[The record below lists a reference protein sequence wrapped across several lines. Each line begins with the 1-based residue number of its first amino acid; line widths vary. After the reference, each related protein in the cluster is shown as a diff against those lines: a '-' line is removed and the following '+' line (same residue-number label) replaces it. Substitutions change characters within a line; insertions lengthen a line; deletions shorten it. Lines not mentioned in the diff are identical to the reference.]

1 MPFRGG
7 DVNWRIVF
15 LLAFPIGAILGSWIG
30 PQVLSEIRDAP
41 PELSLGPFMTII
53 AGVLVGAGTRLGGG
67 CTSGHGICGLARFS
81 TRSVVAVL
89 VFMATAIVTV
99 FIVRHVI

>member
-1 MPFRGG
+1 M
-7 DVNWRIVF
+7 
-15 LLAFPIGAILGSWIG
+15 GSWIG
-30 PQVLSEIRDAP
+30 PQVLSEISDAP

-67 CTSGHGICGLARFS
+67 CTSICGLARFS
-81 TRSVVAVL
+81 TRSVAAVL